1 MKTARL
7 PTGRIRKGDPVAQ
20 KRREPSP
27 CAIIFSP
34 AARQRVPGIGRAAS
48 AFTLIELLVVIA
60 IIAILAAL
68 LLPGLGRAPA
78 PRQKNLNNLR
88 QIGLA
93 TIMYVND
100 NRAYPGCYSVT
111 PQVYAAW
118 PVRLFSVMGT
128 NRAAFWCPASRSD
141 AAWNTTVNKTLG
153 ARGPD
158 GVMDPYGVT
167 LGSRFSYAYVD
178 WGLDLNHR
186 PQLGLGGDINGGF
199 YKGPVTESMVV
210 KPVEMIMLG
219 DIAAPEKVAADKWPA
234 NLDPTQQDQW
244 PSNRHNRRT
253 DLMYADGHAQAA
265 IRKQVID
272 PAQNNIWRARWN
284 NDNKPHNEVTWT
296 VNWTQEA
303 LIDR

>member
-1 MKTARL
+1 MKEL
-7 PTGRIRKGDPVAQ
+7 TGNWPVVSKSSRTGGASTIPVAGGC
-20 KRREPSP
+20 RR
-27 CAIIFSP
+27 
-34 AARQRVPGIGRAAS
+34 

-68 LLPGLGRAPA
+68 LLPALAKAQAKGKQAA
-78 PRQKNLNNLR
+78 CLNNLR

-128 NRAAFWCPASRSD
+128 NRSAFWCPASRSD
-141 AAWNTTVNKTLG
+141 AAWNTNLNKTLG
-153 ARGPD
+153 ATGPN
-158 GVMDPYGVT
+158 GVYDAYGVT

-178 WGLDLNHR
+178 WGLNLNAR

-199 YKGPVTESMVV
+199 YQGPVTESMVIR
-210 KPVEMIMLG
+210 PVDMMMLG
-219 DIAAPEKVAADKWPA
+219 DITAPANPVGKWPA

-253 DLMYADGHAQAA
+253 DLMFADGHAQTG

-272 PAQNNIWRARWN
+272 PANGVWRARWN

-296 VNWTQEA
+296 VNWAQEA
-303 LIDR
+303 LIDQ

>member
-1 MKTARL
+1 MVGVRL
-7 PTGRIRKGDPVAQ
+7 ELSRCTRTFTRAAQ
-20 KRREPSP
+20 
-27 CAIIFSP
+27 
-34 AARQRVPGIGRAAS
+34 QRVPGVGPVWN

-68 LLPGLGRAPA
+68 LLPALASAQAKGKQAA
-78 PRQKNLNNLR
+78 CINNLR

-128 NRAAFWCPASRSD
+128 NRAAFWCPAARSD
-141 AAWNTTVNKTLG
+141 AAWNPTVNKTLG
-153 ARGPD
+153 AKGPD
-158 GVMDPYGVT
+158 GTMDPYGVT
-167 LGSRFSYAYVD
+167 LGSRFSYGYVD
-178 WGLDLNHR
+178 WGLDLNHH
-186 PQLGLGGDINGGF
+186 PQLGLGGDINGG
-199 YKGPVTESMVV
+199 YYQGPVTESMVV
-210 KPVEMIMLG
+210 RPVDMIMLA
-219 DIAAPEKVAADKWPA
+219 DVAAPEKPAADKWPV

-253 DLMYADGHAQAA
+253 DLMFADGHAQAG

-272 PAQNNIWRARWN
+272 PMQNNIWRARWN

-296 VNWTQEA
+296 VDWSQEA